1 MPNWKDTFYKK
12 NLAIRQKNAHDKFVF
27 EYDNSLSLGDI
38 GGAEKILNM
47 QLVTKDITE
56 QEYVS
61 RKATMQG
68 DSVIMRARKTL
79 DTDPNLAVAML
90 SEPGFR
96 KGLNPDQLDKADRV
110 QSVAEKQAES
120 NSASAE
126 INIMG
131 SMHKNRNLAPRDRFV
146 EGEKMIAQLPK
157 SGISPER
164 YGVMLNRIED
174 WQDGIDIKSDRLTYN
189 TIRTEIL
196 MAKSKT
202 EDLATMRGKIYENTE
217 KLSTDDFSDLMRLI
231 DSKMSRMQADA
242 MTIVTQKYKD
252 ENSAPGYP
260 APNTAE
266 FQIALEQWI
275 EENPK
280 VGRTEILQKANEMMV
295 DWSIKTPEELSE
307 EMGTTLP
314 LIATEEDRAALPSGT
329 EYIDVNG
336 NKRRKR

>member
-1 MPNWKDTFYKK
+1 M
-12 NLAIRQKNAHDKFVF
+12 
-27 EYDNSLSLGDI
+27 
-38 GGAEKILNM
+38 
-47 QLVTKDITE
+47 
-56 QEYVS
+56 S

-68 DSVIMRARKTL
+68 DSIIMRARKTL

-242 MTIVTQKYKD
+242 LTIVTQKYKD
-252 ENSAPGYP
+252 ENYAPGYP
-260 APNTAE
+260 TPNIAE

-314 LIATEEDRAALPSGT
+314 LITTEEDRAALPSGT

-336 NKRRKR
+336 NRRRKR